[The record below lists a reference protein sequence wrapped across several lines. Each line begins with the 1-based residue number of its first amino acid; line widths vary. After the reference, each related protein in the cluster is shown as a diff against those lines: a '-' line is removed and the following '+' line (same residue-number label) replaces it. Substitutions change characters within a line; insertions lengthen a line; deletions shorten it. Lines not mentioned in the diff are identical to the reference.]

1 MVLVTGQ
8 VVTVSYVTTVV
19 TAPSGPDFEPTA
31 VLDGAG
37 VSAGGFPVVSGESGV
52 SEVLGMPGVLPGVL
66 ITGVDV
72 DTGATD
78 DGGVAGKVSVSV
90 TGPTLV
96 ETGTVVVTTVVEPAG
111 QLTTGGAQL
120 VTVISFVEYTVEV
133 VRRTGEEEVV
143 LGVDVPTGPD
153 EDG

>member
-19 TAPSGPDFEPTA
+19 TAPPGPDFEPTA

-37 VSAGGFPVVSGESGV
+37 VSAGGFPVAPGEPGESGESGESGV
-52 SEVLGMPGVLPGVL
+52 SEVSGMPGVLPGVL

-96 ETGTVVVTTVVEPAG
+96 ETGTVVVTTVVELAG
-111 QLTTGGAQL
+111 QLTT
-120 VTVISFVEYTVEV
+120 
-133 VRRTGEEEVV
+133 
-143 LGVDVPTGPD
+143 
-153 EDG
+153 